1 MKKFLCV
8 LLAMLMIFSLAIVPA
23 FAESVTPVT
32 GPVDVLTEYAWV
44 IFAGIVCLIV
54 AGVAVYTFIKKPR
67 AEQLEKLKEWLLWAV
82 IEAERI
88 FGTETGVVKLRYVY
102 NLFVVTFPWLER
114 IITFEKFKGLVDE
127 ALERMEKLLLE
138 NNKIKEYIEGAENIE
153 APAPVVGFASEK

>member
-8 LLAMLMIFSLAIVPA
+8 LLAMLMIFSLATVPA
-23 FAESVTPVT
+23 FAEGITPVT
-32 GPVDVLTEYAWV
+32 SPVDVLAEYAWV

-54 AGVAVYTFIKKPR
+54 AALAVYTFVKKPR

-88 FGTETGVVKLRYVY
+88 FGTETGVIKLRYVY

-114 IITFEKFKGLVDE
+114 IITFEKFKRLVDE

-153 APAPVVGFASEK
+153 APAPVVDFASEK